1 MCIPRTT
8 LTRHHSLIRQCQVLY
23 HKRMCIPRT
32 TLTRHHSLISSF
44 VSCPVCFPC
53 SFAPCY
59 EVLMMP
65 EPFEEFRY
73 VELVSTVCSQLSC
86 VCGYHCHLTVN
97 FSSALR
103 LELSVSNLLELCL
116 VTLKIWFRTSLVEFV

>member
-1 MCIPRTT
+1 MY
-8 LTRHHSLIRQCQVLY
+8 RHLIQKFRYSGVRC

-32 TLTRHHSLISSF
+32 TLARHHSLISSF

-53 SFAPCY
+53 SFATCY

-73 VELVSTVCSQLSC
+73 SG
-86 VCGYHCHLTVN
+86 CGTSLHGLQPIV
-97 FSSALR
+97 
-103 LELSVSNLLELCL
+103 LCL
-116 VTLKIWFRTSLVEFV
+116 WLPLSFDFEPQLCLAFGAVCVISLGTAVGYTQNLV

>member
-8 LTRHHSLIRQCQVLY
+8 LTRHHSLIR
-23 HKRMCIPRT
+23 
-32 TLTRHHSLISSF
+32 SF

-59 EVLMMP
+59 EVLMTP

-73 VELVSTVCSQLSC
+73 SGCGTSSHGLQPIVLCLWLPLSFDLELQLC
-86 VCGYHCHLTVN
+86 LH
-97 FSSALR
+97 
-103 LELSVSNLLELCL
+103 LELSVSFLFELRL
-116 VTLKIWFRTSLVEFV
+116 ATLKIWFRTILVEFFGPCRNRKTAPFCLVPGLS